1 MNCANH
7 PETANVAFCR
17 TCGKPLC
24 ANCTRDVRAVIYCE
38 NCLAE
43 RMQGQPPV
51 GAFEQA
57 VKNNVYQRIEK
68 DLGPKVPTP
77 VGTGPN
83 PALAGILAGIF
94 PVGVGAVYNG
104 QYAKGLAHLGIF
116 VLLVMGF
123 GDSRP
128 WYINTALGIGLG
140 FFVIYQIIDAVR
152 SAHAIQM
159 GQPAPD
165 PFGLGQTF
173 SPGTK
178 VDSSR
183 IPTAAVVLI
192 GLGLLFLLQT
202 AGVFEF
208 GFDRVWPVFLIGLG
222 VWLFAKRQGMLGPGF
237 DRRGRSCGTRG
248 LVGPAV
254 LITIGSL
261 KLIESLDGPSWNRTW
276 PVLLLVIGLAKLLET
291 HGLPGAGGTPPGPD
305 VTGAASG
312 ASSGGSAEVPP
323 APVPPSEVKNG

>member
-7 PETANVAFCR
+7 PDVANVAFCR

-24 ANCTRDVRAVIYCE
+24 ADCTRDVRGVIYCE

-51 GAFEQA
+51 GAFAAA
-57 VKNNVYQRIEK
+57 VKNVYPQIEK
-68 DLGPKVPTP
+68 DLGPKVPP
-77 VGTGPN
+77 AAGAGPN
-83 PALAGILAGIF
+83 PALAGILAGVF

-140 FFVIYQIIDAVR
+140 FFVIYQIIDAIR

-165 PFGLGQTF
+165 PFGLGQAF
-173 SPGTK
+173 STGTK

-183 IPTAAVVLI
+183 VPTAAVVLI

-202 AGVFEF
+202 SGVFVF
-208 GFDRVWPVFLIGLG
+208 GLDRVWPVFLIGLG
-222 VWLFAKRQGMLGPGF
+222 VWLFAKRQGMLGAGR
-237 DRRGRSCGTRG
+237 DRLDRPFRRSSLT
-248 LVGPAV
+248 GPAV
-254 LITIGSL
+254 LITVGVLS
-261 KLIESLDGPSWNRTW
+261 LIENLDGPRWDHTW
-276 PVLLLVIGLAKLLET
+276 PVLLLVIGGAKLLESQALT
-291 HGLPGAGGTPPGPD
+291 GAGGTPPAPD
-305 VTGAASG
+305 VPGASG
-312 ASSGGSAEVPP
+312 GVPSGGSAEVPP
-323 APVPPSEVKNG
+323 PPVPPSEVKNG